1 MAGLRAFAEG
11 RHRSCLYASVP
22 AFREETDM
30 PDARATN
37 TITGRDAFLRVLSD
51 EGVVKMFGNPGTTE
65 LPIMHALS
73 SAPEMGY
80 VLALQEAVVIA
91 MADGYARASGKLVS
105 CNVHVAPGLGNAIG
119 SIYTSLMSGTPMI
132 VTAGQQEQGHGLTEP
147 LLYAP
152 LVPIAAPVV
161 KWATE
166 VNRIEDLPRILR
178 RAAKVATTA
187 PTGPVFISLPG
198 DILNN
203 EAAIVM
209 AAATRVDT
217 AVRPSDAALEH
228 LARRLLSAKK
238 PVILAGHEIATAD
251 AFAEAI
257 ALAETLGAPVLQ
269 QTVAWGA
276 HYPSEH
282 VAYLGALNRDQKNV
296 RRILSD
302 YDLMFC
308 VGADVLK
315 MSVWSETDPLPETT
329 AVAMVGLRDWE
340 MGKNFPAE
348 IALRA
353 DVKETLKALVPLL
366 KKLGGSALADKAKA
380 NLAALA
386 PKNWSAQRAQ
396 RLKALPKPVAGQPL
410 AAEWVM
416 AKLSEML
423 PKSAVLVDEG
433 ITSAATLPAYLP
445 YRDRKSFFGNV
456 SGGIGWGIAAAV
468 GVQVALPERRVLAVI
483 GDGSAMYSIQALWTA
498 ANLRLPMTFLICNN
512 GGYQILKNRLKL
524 FHGNDKPIGMDFKD
538 PPIDACALAKGF
550 GVAAERVETAE
561 AFEAS
566 LAKSLKSNGPTL
578 IEVMV
583 AQAS

>member
-1 MAGLRAFAEG
+1 
-11 RHRSCLYASVP
+11 
-22 AFREETDM
+22 M
-30 PDARATN
+30 PDARVPN
-37 TITGRDAFLRVLSD
+37 TITGRDAFLRVLKD

-80 VLALQEAVVIA
+80 VLGLQEAVVIA
-91 MADGYARASGKLVS
+91 MADGYARASNKLVS

-119 SIYTSLMSGTPMI
+119 SIYTSMMSGTPMI

-152 LVPIAAPVV
+152 LVPIAQPVV
-161 KWATE
+161 KWAVE

-203 EAAIVM
+203 EAAIDMGEV
-209 AAATRVDT
+209 TRVDT
-217 AVRPSDAALEH
+217 AVRPSDAALEQ
-228 LARRLLSAKK
+228 LARRLLAAKR

-251 AFAEAI
+251 AFAEAA

-276 HYPSEH
+276 HFPSEH
-282 VAYLGALNRDQKNV
+282 PAYIGALNRDQKYV
-296 RRILSD
+296 RSVLAP
-302 YDLMFC
+302 YDLMLC
-308 VGADVLK
+308 VGADLLK
-315 MSVWSETDPLPETT
+315 MSVWSETEPLPETT
-329 AVAMVGLRDWE
+329 KVAMIGQRDWE

-366 KKLGGSALADKAKA
+366 KKFGG
-380 NLAALA
+380 AALA
-386 PKNWSAQRAQ
+386 ERAEASLAEIATRNWSAQRAQ
-396 RLKALPKPVAGQPL
+396 RKARVTTPEGKLLP
-410 AAEWVM
+410 AEWVM
-416 AKLSEML
+416 MRMSEKL
-423 PKSAVLVDEG
+423 PKDAIVVEEG
-433 ITSAATLPAYLP
+433 LTSTTTLPIYFP
-445 YRDRKSFFGNV
+445 FRDRSSFFGNV

-468 GVQVALPERRVLAVI
+468 GIQIAEPKRRVVAVI
-483 GDGSAMYSIQALWTA
+483 GDGSAMYSITALWSA
-498 ANLRLPMTFLICNN
+498 ANQKLPVIFLIANN
-512 GGYQILKNRLKL
+512 EGYQILKNRLKA
-524 FHGNDKPIGMDFKD
+524 FHGNDTPIGMDFND
-538 PPIDACALAKGF
+538 PPMNVTKIAEGF
-550 GVAAERVETAE
+550 GVAAERVDTA
-561 AFEAS
+561 AGFDAAMDKA
-566 LAKSLKSNGPTL
+566 LARTDGPTL

-583 AQAS
+583 RR

>member
-1 MAGLRAFAEG
+1 MDSR
-11 RHRSCLYASVP
+11 V
-22 AFREETDM
+22 
-30 PDARATN
+30 TN

-119 SIYTSLMSGTPMI
+119 AIYTSMMSGTPMI

-152 LVPIAAPVV
+152 LVPIATPVV

-166 VNRIEDLPRILR
+166 VSRIEDLPRILR
-178 RAAKVATTA
+178 RAAKIATTA

-203 EAAIVM
+203 EAAIDLG
-209 AAATRVDT
+209 AATHVDT
-217 AVRPSDAALEH
+217 AVRPSDAALET
-228 LARRLLSAKK
+228 LARRLLSAKA

-251 AFAEAI
+251 AFAEAVE
-257 ALAETLGAPVLQ
+257 LAETLGAPVLQ

-276 HYPSEH
+276 HFPSEH
-282 VAYLGALNRDQKNV
+282 PAYLGALNRDQKYV
-296 RRILSD
+296 RKVLSE

-315 MSVWSETDPLPETT
+315 MSVWSETEPLPETT
-329 AVAMVGLRDWE
+329 AVAMIGLRDWE

-353 DVKETLKALVPLL
+353 DVKETLKALIPLL
-366 KKLGGSALADKAKA
+366 KKLGGAALAERAKGS
-380 NLAALA
+380 LAALGTR
-386 PKNWSAQRAQ
+386 NWSAQKAARKA
-396 RLKALPKPVAGQPL
+396 RLAPPTDKPLP
-410 AAEWVM
+410 AEWVM
-416 AKLSEML
+416 MRMCEKL
-423 PKSAVLVDEG
+423 PKDAIVVEEG
-433 ITSAATLPAYLP
+433 LTSTMSLPAYFP
-445 YRDRKSFFGNV
+445 FRDKNSFFGNV

-468 GVQVALPERRVLAVI
+468 GVQIAEPKRRVVAVI
-483 GDGSAMYSIQALWTA
+483 GDGSAMYSITALWSA
-498 ANLRLPMTFLICNN
+498 ANQKLPVIFVITNN
-512 GGYQILKNRLKL
+512 EGYQILKNRLKL
-524 FHGNDKPIGMDFKD
+524 FHGNDTPIGMDFND
-538 PPIDACALAKGF
+538 PPMNIARIAEGF
-550 GVAAERVETAE
+550 GLAAERVDTA
-561 AFEAS
+561 AGFEAALDKA
-566 LAKSLKSNGPTL
+566 LARTDGPTL

-583 AQAS
+583 KKA

>member
-1 MAGLRAFAEG
+1 
-11 RHRSCLYASVP
+11 
-22 AFREETDM
+22 M
-30 PDARATN
+30 PDARLN

-51 EGVVKMFGNPGTTE
+51 EGVTKMFGNPGTTE

-80 VLALQEAVVIA
+80 VLGLQEAVVIA

-119 SIYTSLMSGTPMI
+119 SIYTSFISGTPMI

-152 LVPIAAPVV
+152 LVPIAQPVV

-203 EAAIVM
+203 SAPIDLGEP
-209 AAATRVDT
+209 TRVDT

-228 LARRLLSAKK
+228 LAKRILAARN
-238 PVILAGHEIATAD
+238 PVIIAGAEIASSD
-251 AFAEAI
+251 AFAEAG
-257 ALAETLGAPVLQ
+257 ALAETLGAPVLH
-269 QTVAWGA
+269 QTVGYGA
-276 HYPSEH
+276 HFPSEH
-282 VAYLGALNRDQKNV
+282 PAYIGALNRDQKRV
-296 RRILSD
+296 RQILSD
-302 YDLMFC
+302 YDLMLC
-308 VGADVLK
+308 VGSDVLK
-315 MSVWSETDPLPETT
+315 MSVWSEVEPLPPTLK
-329 AVAMVGLRDWE
+329 VAMIGLRDWE

-353 DVKETLKALVPLL
+353 DVKETLKALVPVL

-380 NLAALA
+380 SLAALA
-386 PKNWSAQRAQ
+386 PKNWTAQRAQ
-396 RLKALPKPVAGQPL
+396 RLKALAAPAAGQPL
-410 AAEWVM
+410 PAEWVM
-416 AKLSEML
+416 AKLSEAL
-423 PKSAVLVDEG
+423 PKDGVVVDEG
-433 ITSAATLPAYLP
+433 ITSSSALGNYFP
-445 YRDRKSFFGNV
+445 YRDRLSFFGNV

-468 GVQVALPERRVLAVI
+468 GVQIALPNRRVVATI

-498 ANLRLPMTFLICNN
+498 ANLKLPVTFLICNN

-524 FHGNDKPIGMDFKD
+524 FHGNDKPIGMDFRD

-550 GVAAERVETAE
+550 GVPAERVDTAGG
-561 AFEAS
+561 FEAA
-566 LAKSLKSNGPTL
+566 LAKSLKSSGPTL
-578 IEVMV
+578 LEVMV
-583 AQAS
+583 KS

>member
-1 MAGLRAFAEG
+1 
-11 RHRSCLYASVP
+11 
-22 AFREETDM
+22 M
-30 PDARATN
+30 PDAPIDKQVVTN

-119 SIYTSLMSGTPMI
+119 AIYTSMMSGTPMI

-152 LVPIAAPVV
+152 LIPIATPVV

-178 RAAKVATTA
+178 RAAKIATTA

-203 EAAIVM
+203 EAAIDMGAV
-209 AAATRVDT
+209 THVDT
-217 AVRPSDAALEH
+217 AVRPSDAALEA
-228 LARRLLSAKK
+228 LARRLLAAKK

-251 AFAEAI
+251 AFAEATE
-257 ALAETLGAPVLQ
+257 LAETLGAPVLQ

-276 HYPSEH
+276 HFPSEH
-282 VAYLGALNRDQKNV
+282 PAYLGALNRDQKYV
-296 RRILSD
+296 RKVLSD

-315 MSVWSETDPLPETT
+315 MSVWSETEPLPETT
-329 AVAMVGLRDWE
+329 AVAMIGLRDWE

-353 DVKETLKALVPLL
+353 DVKETLKALIPLL
-366 KKLGGSALADKAKA
+366 KKLGGAKLAESAKKSLAEMAQ
-380 NLAALA
+380 
-386 PKNWSAQRAQ
+386 KNWSAQ
-396 RLKALPKPVAGQPL
+396 KAARKAKLAVPTEKPLP
-410 AAEWVM
+410 AEWVM
-416 AKLSEML
+416 MRMSEKLPRDAIVVE
-423 PKSAVLVDEG
+423 EG
-433 ITSAATLPAYLP
+433 LTSTGTLPSYFP
-445 YRDRKSFFGNV
+445 FRDKNSFFGNV

-468 GVQVALPERRVLAVI
+468 GVQIALPTRRVVAVI
-483 GDGSAMYSIQALWTA
+483 GDGSAMYSITALWSA
-498 ANLRLPMTFLICNN
+498 ANQKLPVIFLITNN
-512 GGYQILKNRLKL
+512 EGYQILKNRLKL
-524 FHGNDKPIGMDFKD
+524 FHGNDTPIGMDFND
-538 PPIDACALAKGF
+538 PPMNIAKIAEGFGLTAERVDTTAGFDAALDRALAK
-550 GVAAERVETAE
+550 TD
-561 AFEAS
+561 
-566 LAKSLKSNGPTL
+566 GPTL

-583 AQAS
+583 KKAG

>member
-1 MAGLRAFAEG
+1 
-11 RHRSCLYASVP
+11 
-22 AFREETDM
+22 M
-30 PDARATN
+30 PDANVPN
-37 TITGRDAFLRVLSD
+37 TITGRDAFLRVLKD
-51 EGVVKMFGNPGTTE
+51 EGVTKMFGNPGTTE

-119 SIYTSLMSGTPMI
+119 SIYTSMMSGTPMI

-152 LVPIAAPVV
+152 LVPIAQPVV

-178 RAAKVATTA
+178 RAAKVALTA

-203 EAAIVM
+203 EAAIDMGEV
-209 AAATRVDT
+209 TRVDT
-217 AVRPSDAALEH
+217 AVRPSDAALEQ

-238 PVILAGHEIATAD
+238 PVILAGHEIATSD
-251 AFAEAI
+251 AFAEATE
-257 ALAETLGAPVLQ
+257 LAETLGAPVLQ

-276 HYPSEH
+276 HFPSEH
-282 VAYLGALNRDQKNV
+282 PAYLGALNRDQKYV
-296 RRILSD
+296 RRVLSD
-302 YDLMFC
+302 YDLMLC

-315 MSVWSETDPLPETT
+315 MSVWSETEPLPDTT
-329 AVAMVGLRDWE
+329 KVAMIGLRDWE

-366 KKLGGSALADKAKA
+366 KKLGGAKLAEQAKA
-380 NLAALA
+380 SLAEIATR
-386 PKNWSAQRAQ
+386 NWSAQRAQ
-396 RLKALPKPVAGQPL
+396 KAARVTTPTTSPLP
-410 AAEWVM
+410 AEWLM
-416 AKLSEML
+416 MRLSDKLPTDAIIVE
-423 PKSAVLVDEG
+423 EG
-433 ITSAATLPAYLP
+433 LTSTATLPSYFP
-445 YRDRKSFFGNV
+445 FRDRNSFFGNV

-468 GVQVALPERRVLAVI
+468 GVQIAEPKRRVVAVI
-483 GDGSAMYSIQALWTA
+483 GDGSAMYSISAIWSA
-498 ANLRLPMTFLICNN
+498 ANQKLPVIFLITNN
-512 GGYQILKNRLKL
+512 EGYQILKNRLKL
-524 FHGNDKPIGMDFKD
+524 FHGNDTPIGMDFND
-538 PPIDACALAKGF
+538 PPMNIAKIAEGF
-550 GVAAERVETAE
+550 GLPAERVDTAE
-561 AFEAS
+561 GFDAALDRA
-566 LAKSLKSNGPTL
+566 LARTDGPTL
-578 IEVMV
+578 IEAMV
-583 AQAS
+583 KKG